1 MTMSFYILNDNFDY
15 FLEAN
20 PFLLEILM
28 IGRIV
33 TTPSSIIHA
42 FKQQSVDVNCY
53 WTSPSLLI
61 RPLLSHS
68 VTKFIS
74 FSLEP
79 FAQKWWHE
87 THLKLCDELIEGIA
101 GQRKLNFCPTK
112 PLVDLFHRPIARIW

>member
-33 TTPSSIIHA
+33 TTSSSIIHA
-42 FKQQSVDVNCY
+42 FKQQSLDANCHC
-53 WTSPSLLI
+53 TSPNLLI

-68 VTKFIS
+68 GKEKHVILALAFCTK
-74 FSLEP
+74 
-79 FAQKWWHE
+79 
-87 THLKLCDELIEGIA
+87 
-101 GQRKLNFCPTK
+101 
-112 PLVDLFHRPIARIW
+112 VVARNSP